1 MFIFDQLRKD
11 DPQLRVVALVVLG
24 GLGVLLAGLW
34 WVQVVSAREYQANLE
49 TQSFR
54 TVRIPAVRGAILD
67 RNGKALAENRATYN
81 VSLYLEELRQPFD
94 AAYFKE
100 VERARNELK
109 QRAAELEKKLQRKLK
124 KAEKKQFVLSVKD
137 KNLLRQKARL
147 MVASNVVA
155 QISQRLRQSLVFDG
169 EAFERHYETRLALPF
184 PILSNLDPRQI
195 ALFEEQLTSPMGVDL
210 EVQSTRTYP
219 YQTTAAHVL
228 GRLAFDNSS
237 ETGEEAF
244 FSFRLPDFRGIFGIE
259 AGFDKQ
265 LRGTAGT
272 KSVLVNNVGYRQ
284 TENIW
289 SPAEPGQ
296 NAVLTLD
303 LAIQQAAEKALVTVD
318 GPTTRG
324 AVVVLDVHTGDIL
337 ALVSAPTFNPNFDT
351 QGFPPGERQ
360 RLLDPALRPQINRAT
375 YARYAPG
382 SVFKPVV
389 GLAALE
395 AGLDP
400 NQTYTSAPDPQNPGH
415 AAYYVGNRRIR
426 DLAPPGPH
434 NFRDALKLSSNCYFI
449 ANGLR
454 AGIER
459 IVEIGQRLHLAERSG
474 LPTRQDTPGLF
485 PSLEK
490 VHSHW
495 TEGET
500 ANICIGQGAMA
511 VTPMQMAVMTAAI
524 ANGGTVLWPRLVQEL
539 KPQDPAGGAPPTTFP
554 PGRIRDELGVKPA
567 NLKLLREAMRADVED
582 PDGTGRKAAVPG
594 VAICGKTGTAEIK
607 DEHGVMV
614 GHTTW
619 FVSFAPYEQ
628 PLYAVV
634 VMVERDG
641 PERGFGGTL
650 CAPVAHAIYLA
661 IKNRGQIPN
670 VATVK

>member
-1 MFIFDQLRKD
+1 MLIFDQLRKD
-11 DPQLRVVALVVLG
+11 DPQLRVVALVVLV
-24 GLGVLLAGLW
+24 GLGVLLVGLW

-54 TVRIPAVRGAILD
+54 TVRIPAIRGAILD

-94 AAYFKE
+94 AAYFKQ

-109 QRAAELEKKLQRKLK
+109 QRAAELEQKLQRKLK
-124 KAEKKQFVLSVKD
+124 KDEKKQFLLSVKD
-137 KNLLRQKARL
+137 KSLLRQKARL
-147 MVASNVVA
+147 IVASNVVA
-155 QISQRLRQSLVFDG
+155 QISQRLRQPLVFDS

-184 PILSNLDPRQI
+184 PILSNLDPHQI

-228 GRLAFDNSS
+228 GRLQRDDSS
-237 ETGEEAF
+237 EAGEEAF
-244 FSFRLPDFRGIFGIE
+244 FSFRLPDFRGMFGIE

-289 SPAEPGQ
+289 SPAEPGE
-296 NAVLTLD
+296 NVVLTLD
-303 LAIQQAAEKALVTVD
+303 LAIQQTAEKALVTVD

-360 RLLDPALRPQINRAT
+360 RMFDPALRPQIDRAT
-375 YARYAPG
+375 YARYHPG
-382 SVFKPVV
+382 SIFKPVV

-400 NQTYTSAPDPQNPGH
+400 NQTFNSAADPLNPGH
-415 AAYYVGNRRIR
+415 AAYYIGKRRIK

-434 NFRDALKLSSNCYFI
+434 NFRDAFKISSNCYFI
-449 ANGLR
+449 AAGLR
-454 AGIER
+454 AGIDG
-459 IVEIGQRLHLAERSG
+459 IVELGQRLHLAERSG
-474 LPTRQDTPGLF
+474 LPTLQDTPGQL
-485 PSLEK
+485 PNVK
-490 VHSHW
+490 RIHSHW
-495 TEGET
+495 TDGDT
-500 ANICIGQGAMA
+500 ANICIGQGEVS

-539 KPQDPAGGAPPTTFP
+539 APQDTTAGVPARSFP
-554 PGRIRDELGVKPA
+554 SGRVRDQLGVKPA
-567 NLKLLREAMRADVED
+567 NLNIIREAMRADVED
-582 PDGTGRKAAVPG
+582 PHGTGRQAAVPG
-594 VAICGKTGTAEIK
+594 LSICGKTGTAEIQNEK
-607 DEHGVMV
+607 GFNV

-619 FVSFAPYEQ
+619 FISFAPYEQ
-628 PLYAVV
+628 PRYAVV
-634 VMVERDG
+634 IMVERDG

-650 CAPVAHAIYLA
+650 CAPVAHEIYQAL
-661 IKNRGQIPN
+661 KNRGQFPT
-670 VATVK
+670 VASVK